1 MGEEEILQMEAERL
15 RQLSEEEDEMRQ
27 VSERDGFRKD
37 EHLIQACDGTM
48 WELHLHEDGRQ
59 YYYCLD
65 THETKWTLP
74 VVGEKV
80 KSDEVVGSPLGNE
93 LEMEAALDSSSSTP
107 KTESTRAFQGSVNSL
122 GEKDFSSTIRDSG
135 PRADGDAPTSGSP
148 DEEGIPG
155 NQANIAGAQHLDR
168 EETEALSEGGAA
180 MELVDPEEKMP
191 NEVIGTVSAAE
202 ERVVDVVPV
211 VQEGGPG
218 DSEDGEKKLCV
229 TTEEVSSFG
238 AKNSAIQR
246 EKEASGIAGDT
257 DDLKNEAWS
266 ANDAR
271 VDALDITWSAKEA
284 RVEVHVVVRS
294 TGDCNNGAQVSAAAD
309 DGGSQVDA
317 LVQPEVSSEE
327 RNDKGYTG
335 ANEAAVVNDGGNSPL
350 EAMEPKEPAVEESVP
365 AVDDRLNCPAVEEDL
380 PAAEGETKDSN
391 DGSTPMK
398 GEALPSG
405 SSPEVDTER
414 TTADEAKPLAEKKG
428 GPEIQ
433 EHKKDELVGLVEQDE
448 QCDPKVKTKDAP
460 GADDTEMVSEE
471 RVKKVPRAGALES
484 PGPHCY
490 QEGDEIMGL
499 VRCINGYGAF
509 LDHGDMNV
517 LIPAEGNNAYQFK
530 FGDTV
535 NGTVK
540 RVEDDGTIILDTFL
554 VLEEDVEDSSSTLRK
569 WKPGGWSTWWTD
581 SWYAGQWYQDSN
593 GQWDWKQEE
602 EQSDE
607 ELVVQELSSEERK
620 ERQLYGEKIYKA
632 LLENGN
638 EEEAYVG
645 KITGMLLGR
654 PMEDLQE
661 CVADQAFLNAEAR
674 RAYGILQNDGW
685 KPDGTESTGLG
696 KLTTF
701 SRKQYHNA
709 LFELACRKRR
719 FSRPVVGEAVAT
731 VLNQGEDEFWNALW
745 LDTKLF
751 LQELD
756 GAVQSMSKREN
767 KPMEAYMDPDQYKK
781 AYMTPKTVLSPG
793 YSKLCR
799 FFNKGRCR
807 NGDGCPY
814 EHRRYGEGWPEG
826 GSTDPKNSQEAD
838 DEDGNIGDPPTEE
851 GTVDEAQQ
859 EQEDLAFRAKY
870 NFGKGA
876 SKGEPTSGEPK
887 GRLCLY
893 YNQGGCKYGTAC
905 RYLHNDDVALE
916 GTWEPGKAWDNA
928 SRKSLRDAG
937 FHHCCFDYYLRGRC
951 RKGLNFCKYSHDEM
965 SEERLSLLKHL
976 VQVANQ
982 VRFEKERGWELTD
995 RSTFQ
1000 PPASGGAESSS
1011 SSAPKALQ
1019 MTNVSQKDGEKGI
1032 LDEVEAD
1039 EQKNSV
1045 AASTS
1050 TQLHNPEEPIENWM
1064 ARNAHLWVYTPHVSE
1079 VMITLGVTNVSD
1091 LQEFIF
1097 VEDLVDKGINK
1108 VTACK
1113 ILQLVGEVRYR
1124 PGGPEKAV
1132 PSDASVRVQ
1141 QSSGNKGTGRA
1152 AVRTLTQVRE
1162 AEDSGAK
1169 TMPRVPYREL
1179 FDKVRYRDGWTLAQR
1194 SPLCV
1199 QKLRLVGVGM
1209 PPVNPPTKKYRS
1221 RSNPVRRGRP
1231 LLDKTQVRQVPRS
1244 RSQRRVQL
1252 AEVVEKPKPLEPVK
1266 PRGGLSY
1273 PFSRAWADVVD
1284 DDDQAE
1290 ALVSYAASSS
1300 DSSEEETNAVQRLK
1314 ELFLQ
1319 ERDSWRTASRGNV
1332 PQSGSSGSNDGPK
1345 KSVHLGEGRDKASRG
1360 ETRQEVTSQ
1369 VFSLPQPSRRAERSQ
1384 KRTRDGSVMVG
1395 SLAVGSTEE
1404 VLPGQGAAGQVNV
1417 SESAQV
1423 LPGHEVAGQETAPE
1437 GAVQISG
1444 EETDQKEGEGGS
1456 NDLRGNDAKMLDGGP
1471 VRSDLQQLLVK
1482 GLLTRIYWKV
1492 AVGKL
1497 PMGQRDCQK
1506 GSNKMD
1512 RNLVISM
1519 SSEGASEQD
1528 ENLALEDDADQSMGD
1543 GAMVMVYDPG
1553 TLIQSPT
1560 TDWVM
1565 RRGLTDRT
1573 VWPAMAHLAQ
1583 RICAEMVQVDGMN
1596 AQLGTGTLL
1605 FQRRD
1610 QGYYTDLHHSFHD
1623 NPCLPAVGN
1632 YPLSVMG
1639 ALLSPGLEGEFK
1651 NTDKFGTAME
1661 AIAYDWSRSPG
1672 MEVHIELM
1680 ARVAKMVHPFLNLGA
1695 QGSVMVSEFLWQRGR
1710 ARLMEFLQAATC
1722 ADQLEALW
1730 RRMDD
1735 DADEEVDPSTAM
1747 LEVLGL
1753 EDAVLDQGNNES
1765 LIPIEDAGGE
1775 TSGDTGGKGKAPE
1788 VSPEEE
1794 KSSGSSRLADTRIF
1808 LWSVYSR
1815 VASNFSMQDRT
1826 TGKIFDSTK
1835 GYPGEGPNNDDNPSS
1850 KGNFPWISE
1859 DYLDEVVSKK
1869 MERSSEMDGF
1879 VPGSEGSLEKVEVEN
1894 VTASKILMALWK
1906 KGHRVG
1912 FRRLRRLNAS
1922 GCKVGAMKRPIKRVQ
1937 KIGARKAFMKMFNV
1951 FGSSQHGSGGGG
1963 KPIMKVV
1970 GPRPGFPAVLQAPN
1984 TDSTSGEGSSP
1995 QVHGNVHVEH
2005 SRPMDRYEAE
2015 RLEKRKKGFC
2025 YWFGKGKDRC
2035 KFGDDCKFIHS
2046 EDDVVLHSY
2055 WCKYYVA
2062 GRECFAGKDCG
2073 FSHDATGVRCVQ
2085 FARSGRCRFGDRCVF
2100 EHGVPL
2106 EKQRPRS
2113 PRTPPR
2119 DGPRRKSG
2127 ANGGEKEI
2135 PPEQFDD
2142 DEEDFM
2148 VYDEE
2153 TKMTELLME
2162 AISFLS
2168 GGKPDLARAEA
2179 DPLFKLLKF
2188 TGDADQ
2194 MDQVWVSWTTE
2205 MLSVLELLEVVKSYD
2220 VSLAEVEEWVNDL
2233 RIWYERANLGE
2244 EKDPKKGKKR
2254 SLEGESSKDIPAE
2267 KEVVETSETEVAV
2280 EEEKKK
2286 VKKKRKAAAIEDP
2299 YTLMVPK
2306 PKKMPTII
2314 EKGGSTSNVVAS
2326 AVEKSSKTRTKS
2338 NVGGKTKKKEKSQSP
2353 KKEEVVMV
2361 QDPEEKDRPSDAEAP
2376 GPANANEEL
2385 GQSCQAIEDAKREGL
2400 VSSIQRGIQDPIL
2413 TISDLE
2419 YILLQL
2425 HLKIA
2430 NNRKKK

>member
-1 MGEEEILQMEAERL
+1 M
-15 RQLSEEEDEMRQ
+15 
-27 VSERDGFRKD
+27 
-37 EHLIQACDGTM
+37 
-48 WELHLHEDGRQ
+48 
-59 YYYCLD
+59 
-65 THETKWTLP
+65 
-74 VVGEKV
+74 
-80 KSDEVVGSPLGNE
+80 KSDEVVGSPSGNE
-93 LEMEAALDSSSSTP
+93 LEMEPALDSSSSTP

-135 PRADGDAPTSGSP
+135 PRAGGDAPTSGSP
-148 DEEGIPG
+148 DEEEIPG
-155 NQANIAGAQHLDR
+155 NRTDIAGAQHLDR
-168 EETEALSEGGAA
+168 EGMGALSEGVAA
-180 MELVDPEEKMP
+180 VESVGPEEKIP
-191 NEVIGTVSAAE
+191 NVEIGTVSAAE
-202 ERVVDVVPV
+202 DRVVDVVPV
-211 VQEGGPG
+211 VRECGPG
-218 DSEDGEKKLCV
+218 DLEDGGKRSCV
-229 TTEEVSSFG
+229 ATEEVSSFG
-238 AKNSAIQR
+238 AKVPAIQR

-257 DDLKNEAWS
+257 EDLKNEAWS

-271 VDALDITWSAKEA
+271 VDAPDITWSAKEA
-284 RVEVHVVVRS
+284 RVEVHMALRS

-350 EAMEPKEPAVEESVP
+350 EAMEPKDPAVEESMP

-380 PAAEGETKDSN
+380 PAAEGVTKDSN

-398 GEALPSG
+398 GEVLPSG

-414 TTADEAKPLAEKKG
+414 ITADEAKPLAEKKR
-428 GPEIQ
+428 GPEVQ

-448 QCDPKVKTKDAP
+448 QCDSKVKTKDAP
-460 GADDTEMVSEE
+460 GADDTEVVSEE
-471 RVKKVPRAGALES
+471 QAKKVPRAGALES
-484 PGPHCY
+484 PGTHCY

-509 LDHGDMNV
+509 LDHGDLNV
-517 LIPAEGNNAYQFK
+517 LIPTEGNNTCHFR

-540 RVEDDGTIILDTFL
+540 LVEDDGTIILDTFL

-569 WKPGGWSTWWTD
+569 WKPSGWSTWWTNP
-581 SWYAGQWYQDSN
+581 WYVGQWYRDSN

-602 EQSDE
+602 EHSDE
-607 ELVVQELSSEERK
+607 ELVIQELSSEERE

-654 PMEDLQE
+654 PMEELQE

-674 RAYGILQNDGW
+674 RAYGILQNGGW

-696 KLTTF
+696 ELTTF

-709 LFELACRKRR
+709 LFELACKKRR

-793 YSKLCR
+793 YSKLCK
-799 FFNKGRCR
+799 FFNRGRCR
-807 NGDGCPY
+807 NGDECSY
-814 EHRRYGEGWPEG
+814 EHRRYGEGWPGG

-859 EQEDLAFRAKY
+859 EREDLAFRAKY

-905 RYLHNDDVALE
+905 RYLHNDDIALE
-916 GTWEPGKAWDNA
+916 GTWEPGKSWDNA

-937 FHHCCFDYYLRGRC
+937 FHNCCFDYYLRGRC

-982 VRFEKERGWELTD
+982 VRFEKERGWEITD

-1019 MTNVSQKDGEKGI
+1019 MTNVSQKDGEKGT
-1032 LDEVEAD
+1032 LDEAEAE

-1045 AASTS
+1045 AASTG
-1050 TQLHNPEEPIENWM
+1050 TQLQNPEEPIENWM

-1091 LQEFIF
+1091 LHEFIF

-1169 TMPRVPYREL
+1169 TMPRGSYREL

-1231 LLDKTQVRQVPRS
+1231 LLDKKQVRQVPRS
-1244 RSQRRVQL
+1244 RSQRRVQP
-1252 AEVVEKPKPLEPVK
+1252 AEVVEKPKPLELK

-1273 PFSRAWADVVD
+1273 RFSRAWADVVD
-1284 DDDQAE
+1284 DDEQAE

-1314 ELFLQ
+1314 EIFLQ
-1319 ERDSWRTASRGNV
+1319 ERDSKRTANRGNV

-1384 KRTRDGSVMVG
+1384 KRARDGSVMVG
-1395 SLAVGSTEE
+1395 SLAVGSTDE
-1404 VLPGQGAAGQVNV
+1404 VLPGQGVAGQVNV

-1423 LPGHEVAGQETAPE
+1423 LPGQEVAGQETAPE

-1456 NDLRGNDAKMLDGGP
+1456 NDLRGDDAKMLDGGP

-1497 PMGQRDCQK
+1497 PVGQRDCQK

-1543 GAMVMVYDPG
+1543 GAMVDLVYDPR

-1565 RRGLTDRT
+1565 RR
-1573 VWPAMAHLAQ
+1573 
-1583 RICAEMVQVDGMN
+1583 
-1596 AQLGTGTLL
+1596 
-1605 FQRRD
+1605 
-1610 QGYYTDLHHSFHD
+1610 
-1623 NPCLPAVGN
+1623 
-1632 YPLSVMG
+1632 
-1639 ALLSPGLEGEFK
+1639 
-1651 NTDKFGTAME
+1651 
-1661 AIAYDWSRSPG
+1661 
-1672 MEVHIELM
+1672 
-1680 ARVAKMVHPFLNLGA
+1680 
-1695 QGSVMVSEFLWQRGR
+1695 
-1710 ARLMEFLQAATC
+1710 
-1722 ADQLEALW
+1722 
-1730 RRMDD
+1730 
-1735 DADEEVDPSTAM
+1735 
-1747 LEVLGL
+1747 
-1753 EDAVLDQGNNES
+1753 
-1765 LIPIEDAGGE
+1765 
-1775 TSGDTGGKGKAPE
+1775 
-1788 VSPEEE
+1788 
-1794 KSSGSSRLADTRIF
+1794 
-1808 LWSVYSR
+1808 
-1815 VASNFSMQDRT
+1815 
-1826 TGKIFDSTK
+1826 
-1835 GYPGEGPNNDDNPSS
+1835 
-1850 KGNFPWISE
+1850 
-1859 DYLDEVVSKK
+1859 
-1869 MERSSEMDGF
+1869 
-1879 VPGSEGSLEKVEVEN
+1879 
-1894 VTASKILMALWK
+1894 
-1906 KGHRVG
+1906 
-1912 FRRLRRLNAS
+1912 
-1922 GCKVGAMKRPIKRVQ
+1922 
-1937 KIGARKAFMKMFNV
+1937 
-1951 FGSSQHGSGGGG
+1951 
-1963 KPIMKVV
+1963 
-1970 GPRPGFPAVLQAPN
+1970 
-1984 TDSTSGEGSSP
+1984 
-1995 QVHGNVHVEH
+1995 
-2005 SRPMDRYEAE
+2005 
-2015 RLEKRKKGFC
+2015 
-2025 YWFGKGKDRC
+2025 
-2035 KFGDDCKFIHS
+2035 
-2046 EDDVVLHSY
+2046 
-2055 WCKYYVA
+2055 
-2062 GRECFAGKDCG
+2062 
-2073 FSHDATGVRCVQ
+2073 
-2085 FARSGRCRFGDRCVF
+2085 
-2100 EHGVPL
+2100 
-2106 EKQRPRS
+2106 
-2113 PRTPPR
+2113 
-2119 DGPRRKSG
+2119 
-2127 ANGGEKEI
+2127 
-2135 PPEQFDD
+2135 
-2142 DEEDFM
+2142 
-2148 VYDEE
+2148 
-2153 TKMTELLME
+2153 
-2162 AISFLS
+2162 
-2168 GGKPDLARAEA
+2168 
-2179 DPLFKLLKF
+2179 
-2188 TGDADQ
+2188 
-2194 MDQVWVSWTTE
+2194 
-2205 MLSVLELLEVVKSYD
+2205 
-2220 VSLAEVEEWVNDL
+2220 
-2233 RIWYERANLGE
+2233 
-2244 EKDPKKGKKR
+2244 
-2254 SLEGESSKDIPAE
+2254 
-2267 KEVVETSETEVAV
+2267 VAV
-2280 EEEKKK
+2280 
-2286 VKKKRKAAAIEDP
+2286 
-2299 YTLMVPK
+2299 
-2306 PKKMPTII
+2306 
-2314 EKGGSTSNVVAS
+2314 
-2326 AVEKSSKTRTKS
+2326 
-2338 NVGGKTKKKEKSQSP
+2338 
-2353 KKEEVVMV
+2353 
-2361 QDPEEKDRPSDAEAP
+2361 
-2376 GPANANEEL
+2376 
-2385 GQSCQAIEDAKREGL
+2385 
-2400 VSSIQRGIQDPIL
+2400 
-2413 TISDLE
+2413 
-2419 YILLQL
+2419 
-2425 HLKIA
+2425 
-2430 NNRKKK
+2430 